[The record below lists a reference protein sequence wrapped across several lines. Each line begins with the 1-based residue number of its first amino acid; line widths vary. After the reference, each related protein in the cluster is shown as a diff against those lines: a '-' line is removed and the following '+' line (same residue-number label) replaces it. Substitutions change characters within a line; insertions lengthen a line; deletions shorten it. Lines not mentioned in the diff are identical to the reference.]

1 MNAPMV
7 IEQPKHLPMTAAD
20 VRAHVNLIQEVMQS
34 VMKDGTH
41 FGKIPGTPKPSLW
54 KAGAEKIAQTF
65 HIAVSYRTEELPTPG
80 GVRYRVTAIGTHQ
93 MSGVIMGEGVGEC
106 SSNEE
111 KYKWRKATSA
121 KEFDATP
128 DNMRRVKYGKD
139 YETKQVRT
147 EPADVANTI
156 LKMAC
161 KRAQVAM
168 TLNVTAASDIF
179 TQDIEDLPEELR
191 PDDEGT
197 PRSEQKKD
205 AGPQPY
211 PDEGFQKNLPTW
223 RGLIESGKKTAEQI
237 IATVESKGALTDAQ
251 KKQLTDIKPVNKTTG
266 ETVSL
271 LDDVKR
277 ICAAAIAIPD
287 RETALIRLDDA
298 RVLLPEMKPENKEL
312 AIKEIDAAMETIKVT
327 EAA

>member
-7 IEQPKHLPMTAAD
+7 IEQKHLPMTAAD

-65 HIAVSYRTEELPTPG
+65 HIAVSYRTDELPTPN

-93 MSGVIMGEGVGEC
+93 MSGVVMGEGVGEC

-111 KYKWRKATSA
+111 KYKWRKANSA

-128 DNMRRVKYGKD
+128 ENMRRTKYGKD

-191 PDDEGT
+191 PDDEG
-197 PRSEQKKD
+197 RQREQKKD

-211 PDEGFQKNLPTW
+211 PAEGFAKNLAIW
-223 RGLIESGKKTAEQI
+223 RDLITSGKKTAEQI
-237 IATVESKGALTDAQ
+237 IAIVSSKGTLTDEQ
-251 KKQLTDIKPVNKTTG
+251 KAEIIGKPVNKATG
-266 ETVSL
+266 ETVSML
-271 LDDVKR
+271 EQVKR
-277 ICAAAIAIPD
+277 ICAVALTIAD
-287 RETALIRLDDA
+287 NDTAFLRLDDA
-298 RVLLPEMKPENKEL
+298 RILLPEMKPENKEL
-312 AIKEIDAAMETIKVT
+312 AVKEIDAALAAIK
-327 EAA
+327 ARAF

>member
-7 IEQPKHLPMTAAD
+7 IEQRHLPMTAAD

-65 HIAVSYRTEELPTPG
+65 HIAVSYRTEELPTLN

-93 MSGVIMGEGVGEC
+93 MSGVTMGEGIGEC

-111 KYKWRKATSA
+111 KYKWRKANSP

-179 TQDIEDLPEELR
+179 TQDIEDLPEELQ
-191 PDDEGT
+191 PDDEGQQRE
-197 PRSEQKKD
+197 PKKE

-211 PDEGFQKNLPTW
+211 PVEAFDKNLPTW
-223 RGLIESGKKTAEQI
+223 RKLIVSGSKTAEQI
-237 IATVESKGALTDAQ
+237 IAIVSSKGTLTDVQ
-251 KKQLTDIKPVNKTTG
+251 KAAIIGKPEVVVTG

-271 LDDVKR
+271 LDQIKG
-277 ICAAAIAIPD
+277 ICANAIATPD
-287 RETALIRLDDA
+287 ADTAFLRLDDA
-298 RVLLPEMKPENKEL
+298 RVMLPGMKADSKEL
-312 AIKEIDAAMETIKVT
+312 AVKEIDAALAAIKARG
-327 EAA
+327 AA